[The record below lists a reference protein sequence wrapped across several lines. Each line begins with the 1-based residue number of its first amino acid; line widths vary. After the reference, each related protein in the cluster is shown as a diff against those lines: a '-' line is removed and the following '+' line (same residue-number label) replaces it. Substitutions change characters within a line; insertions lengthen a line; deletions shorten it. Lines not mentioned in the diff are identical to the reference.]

1 MGLPSTSI
9 KSSQVQKSK
18 ISDSGELCNAYAP
31 LQNLQDEETEILG
44 DFTTQKLNFDLE
56 HPVDILTQYS
66 YDGSV
71 NMVLNDGKNPT
82 RLVNSRFSVQND
94 VNFKIPEHYG
104 FKDTNIY
111 DESTFAIDT
120 NLKPIPIQIPEV
132 HFNGLLEESGNMACG
147 AYTFFFKFSDAD
159 GNETEVVAESG
170 MVYNHVGHL
179 NDPDSMRMGMQDEN
193 TNKAIK
199 FTLANIDAGFD
210 YVHVLYARTSSGINA
225 LPATTFHKVIKD
237 YPIWDHKC
245 EIVITG
251 NEPILGSSAN
261 EVYAD
266 YADIEAVKTHD
277 LINNILVLGN
287 CKKIE
292 HDWNELRKLTWQIK
306 VGYKSEPV
314 VGSVTRDYIDTMTCE
329 TETKL
334 GYYNTHNLY
343 NRVGYWPD
351 EIYRIGIVYIFED
364 NSLSPVFCLQG
375 LDFEAMRQA
384 GYATVQDTWLFDGG
398 MPNTKLENMYFP
410 REFEEKD
417 YWFSNNSP
425 IPNLRLNS
433 RGVFKMPKIS
443 NIQGSGS
450 GTMTPKPLYLTFD
463 FSLIGKYSAEKD
475 KTYKEIFADHKIKG
489 YFFVRQKRVPT
500 ILGQGVVVGLTD
512 KDRGSLPM
520 LKGNT
525 DKYVY
530 QSFLQTD
537 TSEKSK
543 KSEDPIRVL
552 LPEAKDMEM
561 EDKGQISNQALLMPE
576 AEMLEPIYNGLFV
589 SNDYMLDKV
598 AEYSFKFDSDTHTA
612 YPVRLSYN
620 VEPISYKT
628 KLTNVPENP
637 MPITNGEDYFAT
649 RAGLPDEPYK
659 TEDVEKRWRWTP
671 PQDLTL
677 STTLVRG
684 QWGPYVGLG
693 KPGDG
698 IECPFQYGDVYN
710 IKQANYYDDPE
721 AATDLDFQKRFT
733 KADVFHAI
741 CDRRP
746 IEKEINCYR
755 GDCYT
760 SMFTHRMFRNFIDQE
775 LPTNTKIV
783 NPACWDEN
791 YAVRCTAEIL
801 DRTHSNLTKDS
812 AGFVI
817 PSPAKDLSV
826 LTFLNKLL
834 TGNLVGAILQL
845 VSKKVAMKRV
855 QDQID
860 ADYEKALQ
868 EEAAQVQNNNIENCV
883 STTLIEP
890 GTYKALSTGTMESDP
905 KGTITI
911 ADGSY
916 YTLYTFREEDPNQNI
931 FIDPEDF
938 SLGIKPGLRF
948 ENILVQDIE
957 SANIKYYSVITYDED
972 GNEVTF
978 YYSTKFVKVADL
990 WTGSKEVSEAVKHK
1004 YPYGMANEIVKT
1016 FEVYIPD
1023 SAKKWAQKKKHKV
1036 EPKEMESDQKGMNLK
1051 AIFKSEANWKLRG
1064 LASINRADVNAVGL
1078 GQWIT
1083 FPICGTHNFALRDV
1097 DAYQSTEEA
1106 TFMRKRSFYPL
1117 HKKVLQDPL
1126 RDSNVINAATGISI
1140 PDKGYNALPDV
1151 PFLKQEYFTRI
1162 YNSLIDN
1169 TNSIS
1174 NELKFVLENAYRDYT
1189 KQHGQITKVIAMN
1202 NALYVVFSHGIGV
1215 IQQIPTGQ
1223 TADKFLPEIS
1233 IIEQDLGSLWKDSII
1248 TTEYGI
1254 YGLDSVAK
1262 CIWKCAGTQVAP
1274 ISTMKVEKFLI
1285 DNLDMSEFTRNPYIG
1300 HINIKTHFNKFKR
1313 DIMFTYY
1320 NDEAYK
1326 KGTDERIY
1334 FKEDE
1339 TIDWR
1344 EIEWRPGKTW
1354 SLCYN
1359 EINQVFTT
1367 FYDWIPLESENID
1380 HTYFSFDREKA
1391 NTIYTEPINSL
1402 DLSAQILVPD
1412 FTAGKYKYKVTPN
1425 NGFLYNIKKDD
1436 VDITFNHKIP
1446 IYEIYAQHHVRP
1458 ILNLT
1463 TTNILEANKIY
1474 GFGFYYR
1481 NTKECTLKLK
1491 SGASLNQNEIY
1502 SIVFNNNF
1510 DTNIQLPESSPG
1522 KEKEWKFKFVI
1533 LKPNQN
1539 ISDLHVFMYS
1549 QRQSDFAVADWYLRE
1564 IKEGDEIDV
1573 LAGNWIKENMKN
1585 SQIMSYPTH
1594 IHQWKDIYPMRDTS
1608 HSLKLWKHGQSGV
1621 YDNQGKIKPTHWYGK
1636 QHEFNFEFIVND
1648 GMLHKIFDNLQMIS
1662 NKAAPDRFEYEVVGE
1677 AYDWFEY
1684 KAIIVWANLHAKDFG
1699 TLEDAYKY
1707 ILQTPYKQIR
1717 NNHSDFPELFGKDDN
1732 FIIPKLPFLKLE
1744 LVNRKKGTK
1753 GLPQYYLEDP
1763 KADSY
1768 KDNSDQTILVYDE
1781 LLNECKVHTEQ
1792 LGNDVKKYGRLRGN
1806 MHYLE
1811 DIWRI
1816 EIRPVYFKFAY
1827 IKGGELAFTDLR
1839 ETRLR
1844 DKYIKI
1850 KIIYPGTDL
1859 AVIAMINTI
1868 YTDSQA

>member
-1 MGLPSTSI
+1 MRYLPTTSI
-9 KSSQVQKSK
+9 KTSAVQKSK

-71 NMVLNDGKNPT
+71 NMILNDGKNPT

-251 NEPILGSSAN
+251 NEPILNTSAN
-261 EVYAD
+261 EVYVD

-287 CKKIE
+287 CKKVE
-292 HDWNELRKLTWQIK
+292 HDWNELRKITWQIK
-306 VGYKSEPV
+306 TSWNTKPV
-314 VGSVTRDYIDTMTCE
+314 VGSVTRDYDDTISCHTD
-329 TETKL
+329 TKL
-334 GYYNTHNLY
+334 GYYNTQNLY

-375 LDFEAMRQA
+375 LDFEALQLA
-384 GYATVQDTWLFDGG
+384 GKREIENEWLFECTNPGST
-398 MPNTKLENMYFP
+398 NTKDYLP
-410 REFEEKD
+410 REWESKD
-417 YWFSNNSP
+417 YWFSNHSG
-425 IPNLRLNS
+425 ISNLRLNS
-433 RGVFKMPKIS
+433 RGVFKMPKTP
-443 NIQGSGS
+443 NIENTAA
-450 GTMTPKPLYLTFD
+450 GTMTPKPLYLHFD
-463 FSLIGKYSAEKD
+463 FSLIGNYGTDKP
-475 KTYKEIFADHKIKG
+475 KTYKEIFAEHKIKG

-512 KDRGSLPM
+512 KDRGCLPV
-520 LKGNT
+520 LKGN
-525 DKYVY
+525 DGKYVY
-530 QSFLQTD
+530 QSFLHAKYED
-537 TSEKSK
+537 NS
-543 KSEDPIRVL
+543 DPIRVL
-552 LPEAKDMEM
+552 IPEAEDSEM
-561 EDKGQISNQALLMPE
+561 EDKGQVSNQALLMPE
-576 AEMLEPIYNGLFV
+576 AELFEPIYNGLFV
-589 SNDYMLDKV
+589 SNDYMLDKI
-598 AEYSFKFDSDTHTA
+598 ASYSFKFNENTHTS
-612 YPVRLSYN
+612 YPVRLSYSIDP
-620 VEPISYKT
+620 ESYKT

-801 DRTHSNLTKDS
+801 ARTHSNLTKDS

-817 PSPAKDLSV
+817 PSIE
-826 LTFLNKLL
+826 TFDKASFIFKLL
-834 TGNLVGAILQL
+834 SGNIIGAILQATTAKGL
-845 VSKKVAMKRV
+845 LKKQQKE
-855 QDQID
+855 IEN
-860 ADYEKALQ
+860 DYEKAMNEEKVGGDDCISQTFYSAGKYSIGEQGELIPEGSVKPITLNVDCYACVYKGTPTSSTPWKSLQ
-868 EEAAQVQNNNIENCV
+868 GAPDLEQPYTFAVQFIDDETESEEPEMRYVIFQKKEDMW
-883 STTLIEP
+883 
-890 GTYKALSTGTMESDP
+890 TGTDVVSND
-905 KGTITI
+905 
-911 ADGSY
+911 
-916 YTLYTFREEDPNQNI
+916 
-931 FIDPEDF
+931 
-938 SLGIKPGLRF
+938 IKKR
-948 ENILVQDIE
+948 
-957 SANIKYYSVITYDED
+957 
-972 GNEVTF
+972 
-978 YYSTKFVKVADL
+978 
-990 WTGSKEVSEAVKHK
+990 
-1004 YPYGMANEIVKT
+1004 YPYGMANEIVKN
-1016 FEVYIPD
+1016 FETYIPD
-1023 SAKKWAQKKKHKV
+1023 TARKWASKKKHKV
-1036 EPKEMESDQKGMNLK
+1036 DPEQMESDSKGGNLK
-1051 AIFKSEANWKLRG
+1051 AIFKSSANWKLHG

-1126 RDSNVINAATGISI
+1126 RDSNVINAATGISV
-1140 PDKGYNALPDV
+1140 PDKGYNAFPDV

-1202 NALYVVFSHGIGV
+1202 NVLYVIFSHGIGV

-1300 HINIKTHFNKFKR
+1300 HVNIKTHFNKFKR

-1334 FKEDE
+1334 FKDDE

-1391 NTIYTEPINSL
+1391 NQLYIEPINSIEL
-1402 DLSAQILVPD
+1402 KPNALIP
-1412 FTAGKYKYKVTPN
+1412 TEGKYVPN
-1425 NGFLYNIKKDD
+1425 TSFFTTFKKDSID
-1436 VDITFNHKIP
+1436 KAFNHRTNLYTISSKQKF
-1446 IYEIYAQHHVRP
+1446 EP
-1458 ILNLT
+1458 ILNLESGE
-1463 TTNILEANKIY
+1463 ILYANRIY
-1474 GFGFYYR
+1474 GFGFYY
-1481 NTKECTLKLK
+1481 KGDIKDVMLKLREGQTQYL
-1491 SGASLNQNEIY
+1491 SEIY
-1502 SIVFNNNF
+1502 ANQFNNSF
-1510 DTNIQLPESSPG
+1510 DTNFELSDIE
-1522 KEKEWKFKFVI
+1522 ETEWKFKFI
-1533 LKPNQN
+1533 IIKPNKDIKNLQ
-1539 ISDLHVFMYS
+1539 MYFYKEGFKMN
-1549 QRQSDFAVADWYLRE
+1549 FAVADWYLRE

-1573 LAGNWIKENMKN
+1573 LAGNWIKENMKS

-1594 IHQWKDIYPMRDTS
+1594 MHQWKDIYPMRDTS

-1684 KAIIVWANLHAKDFG
+1684 KAIIVWANLHTKDFG

-1763 KADSY
+1763 KVDSY
-1768 KDNSDQTILVYDE
+1768 KDNSNQTILVYDE

-1827 IKGGELAFTDLR
+1827 IKGDELAFTDLR